1 MKKRA
6 IAIALTA
13 SLTTPALVH
22 AADWISLQGLE
33 PANAPS
39 YKIWGFVQP
48 TYTYIRAEPIRG
60 LGGGI
65 SGYNGQQQIANLVG
79 PDLEHTQTVQLN
91 RARIGVRGVLK
102 PIDDRINYFVLLE
115 GGRNGIT
122 REQSIVVSDASMTFN
137 YIPGMHLRAGL
148 FKLPTGEEALSP
160 VNVDYN
166 YVNFTSVTD
175 GLLNERTV
183 QPTSQTNGLAV
194 PAGLTYATTTGSTSA
209 FRDIGIEA
217 FNTFRKNNW
226 EFGYAAM
233 VSNGSNINSI
243 SDNNNSKDL
252 TGRLQLSYI
261 FGGAGFAREDI
272 NAFIW
277 HQEGKR
283 TFGSTDYN
291 RVREGL
297 GFKYMKDK
305 LRISG
310 EAMRGSGMIFV
321 GPNPPFNDI
330 SGTST
335 PAPLDTVALQDY
347 NTADGWYLEG
357 GYRFL
362 PQWRANLKYDEYH
375 RLTNSQQ
382 AANQRNFTTWTVGTE
397 YLMSKSTR
405 INLTYEIRRA
415 EVPNP
420 TAITNTTSR
429 SNALLIADNLGDR
442 ISLQLTYL
450 Y

>member
-1 MKKRA
+1 MKKHTVKLALAA
-6 IAIALTA
+6 I
-13 SLTTPALVH
+13 LVAPTFVQ
-22 AADWISLQGLE
+22 AADWMSVQGVE
-33 PANAPS
+33 PANTPN

-48 TYTYIRAEPIRG
+48 TYTYVRAEPVRG
-60 LGGGI
+60 LGGAI
-65 SGYNGQQQIANLVG
+65 SGYNGQQQIPNLVG

-91 RARIGVRGVLK
+91 RARLGVRGVLK
-102 PIDDRINYFVLLE
+102 PIDERINYFFLLE
-115 GGRNGIT
+115 GGRNGLT
-122 REQSIVVSDASMTFN
+122 REQNVVVTDASMTFN
-137 YIPGMHLRAGL
+137 YIPGMRLRAGL

-160 VNVDYN
+160 VHVDYN
-166 YVNFTSVTD
+166 YINFTSVTD

-183 QPTSQTNGLAV
+183 QATAQTNGLAV
-194 PAGLTYATTTGSTSA
+194 PAGLTYASTEGSLSA

-217 FNTFRKNNW
+217 FDSFRKDNW

-233 VSNGSNINSI
+233 ISNGNNINHI
-243 SDNNNSKDL
+243 TDNNHSKDF

-261 FGGAGFAREDI
+261 FGGAGSAREDV

-283 TFGSTDYN
+283 TFDSTDYN

-305 LRISG
+305 LRFSG
-310 EAMRGSGMIFV
+310 EAMRGSGMIFI

-330 SGTST
+330 AGTNT

-362 PQWRANLKYDEYH
+362 PEWRANLKYDEYH

-382 AANQRNFTTWTVGTE
+382 AANQRNFSTWTLGTE
-397 YLMSKSTR
+397 YLMNKSTR
-405 INLTYEIRRA
+405 IGLTYEMRRA
-415 EVPNP
+415 EVTNP
-420 TAITNTTSR
+420 TAITNITQR
-429 SNALLIADNLGDR
+429 NNALLAADNLGDR
-442 ISLQLTYL
+442 ISLQLTYR

>member
-1 MKKRA
+1 MKKHA
-6 IAIALTA
+6 IAIALAA

-183 QPTSQTNGLAV
+183 QSTTQTNGLTV

-233 VSNGSNINSI
+233 VSNGSSINSI
-243 SDNNNSKDL
+243 TDNNNSKDL

-330 SGTST
+330 TGTNT

>member
-1 MKKRA
+1 MKKHA
-6 IAIALTA
+6 IAIALAA

-60 LGGGI
+60 LGGSI

-183 QPTSQTNGLAV
+183 QSTTQTNGLTV

-233 VSNGSNINSI
+233 VSNGSSINSI
-243 SDNNNSKDL
+243 TDNNNSKDL

-330 SGTST
+330 TGTNT

>member
-1 MKKRA
+1 MKKHA
-6 IAIALTA
+6 IAIALAA

-183 QPTSQTNGLAV
+183 QPTTQTNGLTV

-233 VSNGSNINSI
+233 VSNGSSINSI
-243 SDNNNSKDL
+243 TDNNNSKDL

-330 SGTST
+330 TGTNT